1 VTENPSATENPPVT
15 VNRHTTAK
23 SLVWSTVENGGLA
36 LISFVSLIVYLRLLS
51 AADFGL
57 YAAALALIEVLGVLV
72 TMLFHNALVQRP
84 QITERHF
91 DTAFCATLVLSLI
104 MALACWA
111 LAPLFAALVHRPSAV
126 PVLAWMALIFPCSG
140 VSATLV
146 ARQRRDLEFRSLA
159 MRSLIGRLA
168 GGGIGIA
175 AACLGA
181 GLWSLVLQQILI
193 AAISSAVLWVNAA
206 RRPRL
211 RFGYAEFRQLIGF
224 GALSVSGLLLSTSIR
239 RIYTL
244 LASFLLGVETAGY
257 LNLSFRVVD
266 VFWAIAATAVSQVAL
281 PMLAG
286 LQANPTRFKRAYQFS
301 TQFSCLVLYPCFVGL
316 ATVAPD
322 VIELLFGRRWLP
334 SAPYVMV
341 LGFLVLVQAPRLLI
355 TPVLTALGRPRDPLV
370 GLAAELVFMLGLT
383 AALGMGSLPAAIA
396 IWVASECVLA
406 LVSTAVLRRATGY
419 GVLEQSR
426 GVLRPLLAS
435 LLMTAAV
442 IETRLQLPP
451 DWGPLLRLT
460 VLLPVGAF
468 VFTGAAAFLDRQLLG
483 DFLDF
488 VRAGFDRKW
497 KRTETP

>member
-1 VTENPSATENPPVT
+1 VTGSRSAL
-15 VNRHTTAK
+15 VNRRMTAR

-51 AADFGL
+51 ASDFGV
-57 YAAALALIEVLGVLV
+57 YAAALALVEVLGVLV

-84 QITERHF
+84 ELTELHF
-91 DTAFCATLVLSLI
+91 DTAFFATLVLSLV

-111 LAPLFAALVHRPSAV
+111 LAPLFAALLHRPSAA
-126 PVLAWMALIFPCSG
+126 PVLAWMALVFPCSG

-159 MRSLIGRLA
+159 MRSLIGRSA

-193 AAISSAVLWVNAA
+193 AAIGSAVLWVSAA

-211 RFGYAEFRQLIGF
+211 RFGHAEFRQLIGF

-244 LASFLLGVETAGY
+244 LASFLLGVEAAGY

-286 LQANPTRFKRAYQFS
+286 LQENPTRFRRAYQFS

-316 ATVAPD
+316 AAVAPD

-334 SAPYVMV
+334 SAPYVAV

-355 TPVLTALGRPRDPLV
+355 TPVLTALGRPRDPLL
-370 GLAAELVFMLGLT
+370 GLGAELVFMLGLT

-406 LVSTAVLRRATGY
+406 LVSTGVLKRATGY
-419 GVLEQSR
+419 RALEQFR
-426 GVLRPLLAS
+426 GVRKPLLAS
-435 LLMTAAV
+435 LLMAAAV
-442 IETRLQLPP
+442 IEMRLQLPP
-451 DWGPLLRLT
+451 EWSALLRLM
-460 VLLPVGAF
+460 VLLPVGAT

-497 KRTETP
+497 KRSETP

>member
-1 VTENPSATENPPVT
+1 
-15 VNRHTTAK
+15 VNRRTTAK
-23 SLVWSTVENGGLA
+23 SLLWSTVENGGLA

-57 YAAALALIEVLGVLV
+57 YAAALALVEVLGVLV
-72 TMLFHNALVQRP
+72 TMLFHNALVQRRE
-84 QITERHF
+84 ISERHF

-111 LAPLFAALVHRPSAV
+111 LAPLFAALVHRPSAA
-126 PVLAWMALIFPCSG
+126 PVLAWMGLIFPCSG

-193 AAISSAVLWVNAA
+193 AAISSAVLWASAA
-206 RRPRL
+206 QRPRL

-244 LASFLLGVETAGY
+244 LASFLLGVEMAGY

-286 LQANPTRFKRAYQFS
+286 LQANAARFKRAYQFS
-301 TQFSCLVLYPCFVGL
+301 TQFSCLALYPCFVGL
-316 ATVAPD
+316 AAVAPD
-322 VIELLFGRRWLP
+322 LIELLFGRRWLP

-370 GLAAELVFMLGLT
+370 GLVAELVFMLGLS
-383 AALGMGSLPAAIA
+383 AAIGMGSLPAAIA

-419 GVLEQSR
+419 GMLEQSR
-426 GVLRPLLAS
+426 GILKPLLAS
-435 LLMTAAV
+435 LLMAAAV
-442 IETRLQLPP
+442 IETRWQLPP
-451 DWGPLLRLT
+451 DFSPLLRLT
-460 VLLPVGAF
+460 ILLPAGAI
-468 VFTGAAAFLDRQLLG
+468 VFTATAAFLDRQLVG

-488 VRAGFDRKW
+488 VRAGFARKW
-497 KRTETP
+497 KRTEAS

>member
-1 VTENPSATENPPVT
+1 MT
-15 VNRHTTAK
+15 VNRRATAR
-23 SLVWSTVENGGLA
+23 SLVWSTAENGGLA

-51 AADFGL
+51 ASDFGL
-57 YAAALALIEVLGVLV
+57 YAAALALVEVLGVIV

-84 QITERHF
+84 EITERHY
-91 DTAFCATLVLSLI
+91 DTAFCATLLLSLV

-111 LAPLFAALVHRPSAV
+111 LAPLFAQLLHRPNAV
-126 PVLAWMALIFPCSG
+126 AVLAWMALVFPCSG

-159 MRSLIGRLA
+159 IRSLIGRVV

-193 AAISSAVLWVNAA
+193 AAISSAVLWMSAA

-224 GALSVSGLLLSTSIR
+224 GALSVSALLLSTSIR

-244 LASFLLGVETAGY
+244 IASVLLGVETAGY

-286 LQANPTRFKRAYQFS
+286 LQANPARFKRAYQFS

-316 ATVAPD
+316 GAVAPD

-334 SAPYVMV
+334 SAPYAMV

-355 TPVLTALGRPRDPLV
+355 TPVLTALGRPRDPLL

-383 AALGMGSLPAAIA
+383 AVLGMRSLPAAIA
-396 IWVASECVLA
+396 IWVASECLLA
-406 LVSTAVLRRATGY
+406 LVSTGILRRATGY
-419 GVLEQSR
+419 GLLEQFR
-426 GVLRPLLAS
+426 GVLKPLIAS
-435 LLMTAAV
+435 LLMAASV
-442 IETRLQLPP
+442 IEMRLQLPLE
-451 DWGPLLRLT
+451 WGPVVRLA
-460 VLLPVGAF
+460 VLLPVGAI
-468 VFTGAAAFLDRQLLG
+468 VFSGAAAFLDRRLVA
-483 DFLDF
+483 DFLEF
-488 VRAGFDRKW
+488 VRTGFDRKW

>member
-1 VTENPSATENPPVT
+1 MVTSGPTIVT
-15 VNRHTTAK
+15 DN
-23 SLVWSTVENGGLA
+23 SP
-36 LISFVSLIVYLRLLS
+36 
-51 AADFGL
+51 D
-57 YAAALALIEVLGVLV
+57 
-72 TMLFHNALVQRP
+72 
-84 QITERHF
+84 
-91 DTAFCATLVLSLI
+91 
-104 MALACWA
+104 
-111 LAPLFAALVHRPSAV
+111 
-126 PVLAWMALIFPCSG
+126 
-140 VSATLV
+140 
-146 ARQRRDLEFRSLA
+146 
-159 MRSLIGRLA
+159 
-168 GGGIGIA
+168 
-175 AACLGA
+175 
-181 GLWSLVLQQILI
+181 
-193 AAISSAVLWVNAA
+193 
-206 RRPRL
+206 
-211 RFGYAEFRQLIGF
+211 

-286 LQANPTRFKRAYQFS
+286 LQANPMRFKRAYQFS

>member
-1 VTENPSATENPPVT
+1 MTVT
-15 VNRHTTAK
+15 RRTTAK

-51 AADFGL
+51 ASDFGL
-57 YAAALALIEVLGVLV
+57 YAAALALVEVLGVIV

-84 QITERHF
+84 EITERHY
-91 DTAFCATLVLSLI
+91 DTAFCATLVLSLV
-104 MALACWA
+104 MALACWG
-111 LAPLFAALVHRPSAV
+111 LAPLFAALLHRPSAV
-126 PVLAWMALIFPCSG
+126 AVLAWMALVFPCSG

-146 ARQRRDLEFRSLA
+146 ARQRRDLQFRSLA
-159 MRSLIGRLA
+159 MRSLIGRVV

-175 AACLGA
+175 AAFRGA

-193 AAISSAVLWVNAA
+193 AAISSAILWMSAV

-211 RFGYAEFRQLIGF
+211 RFACAEFRQLIGF
-224 GALSVSGLLLSTSIR
+224 GTLSVSALLLSTSIR

-244 LASFLLGVETAGY
+244 IASVLLGVEAAGY

-286 LQANPTRFKRAYQFS
+286 LQANPARFKRAYQFS

-316 ATVAPD
+316 AAVAPD

-334 SAPYVMV
+334 SAPCAMA

-370 GLAAELVFMLGLT
+370 GLATELAFMLGLT
-383 AALGMGSLPAAIA
+383 AALGMRSLTAAIGV
-396 IWVASECVLA
+396 WVASECVLA
-406 LVSTAVLRRATGY
+406 LVFTGTLRRATGY
-419 GVLEQSR
+419 GLFEQFR
-426 GVLRPLLAS
+426 GVMKPLLAS
-435 LLMTAAV
+435 LLMAAAV
-442 IETRLQLPP
+442 IEMRSQLPA
-451 DWGPLLRLT
+451 DWGPLLRLLG
-460 VLLPVGAF
+460 LLPLGA
-468 VFTGAAAFLDRQLLG
+468 VAFTGAAAFLDRRLVA

-488 VRAGFDRKW
+488 VRTGFDRNW